1 MNKLYVLYDETCGVC
16 FRARCWMGR
25 QPALVDLEFVSA
37 GSPVA
42 RMLFPELASAS
53 EELTVVS
60 DEGEVWRG
68 TAAWLMC
75 LWAMAEFREW
85 SHRLASPTL
94 APFARQAFELLS
106 KNRKKLSEW
115 LQLVPEEAVADR
127 LRSGGAP
134 ARAGVAPPRAFGEP
148 A

>member
-16 FRARCWMGR
+16 ILARCWMGR

-42 RMLFPELASAS
+42 RLLFPELASAS
-53 EELTVVS
+53 EEFTVVS
-60 DEGEVWRG
+60 DEGDVWRG

-75 LWAMAEFREW
+75 LWALTEFREW
-85 SHRLASPTL
+85 SRRLSSPAL

-106 KNRKKLSEW
+106 KNRKRLSEW
-115 LQLVPEEAVADR
+115 LQIMPEEAVADR
-127 LRSGGAP
+127 LRSGGSP
-134 ARAGVAPPRAFGEP
+134 ACAGAVPPRAFEVT

>member
-1 MNKLYVLYDETCGVC
+1 MKKLYVLYDATCGVC
-16 FRARCWMGR
+16 VRARVWMGR

-60 DEGEVWRG
+60 DEGDVWRG

-75 LWAMAEFREW
+75 LWALTEYREW
-85 SHRLASPTL
+85 SRRLSSPAL
-94 APFARQAFELLS
+94 APMARQAFELLS

-115 LQLVPEEAVADR
+115 LQLMPEEAVADR
-127 LRSGGAP
+127 LRRGGLP
-134 ARAGVAPPRAFGEP
+134 ACAGAVPPRAFGVR

>member
-1 MNKLYVLYDETCGVC
+1 MNKLYVLYDGTCGVC
-16 FRARCWMGR
+16 VRARCWMGR

-68 TAAWLMC
+68 TSAWLMC
-75 LWAMAEFREW
+75 LWALTEFREL
-85 SHRLASPTL
+85 SDRLSSPTL

-106 KNRKKLSEW
+106 KNRKRLSEW
-115 LQLVPEEAVADR
+115 LHLMPEEAVADR
-127 LRSGGAP
+127 LRSGGSP
-134 ARAGVAPPRAFGEP
+134 ACAAAAPPRAFG
-148 A
+148 ATA